1 MTQRERTQEKRRER
15 QRLRIVH
22 PSTLV
27 EPGVLTRWNP
37 SVKLVT
43 LFVVSLALL
52 LVWDPWRPAALW
64 LGLVAVALTLGKVPW
79 RWLALAHIPFIA
91 FALGLFLVNVFT
103 RDNGVAIGIAL
114 AGRTL
119 AIGVASILFLCST
132 APVELMRSLN
142 QNLKLPASIT
152 FAVLAGYQLLLDLPR
167 EWQTIRAAQ
176 LMRAGAAPQ
185 LGDGRAPKLRVR
197 EAGRLAFTVLIVAL
211 RRSER
216 IATSLESRGFG
227 LKPRTVYRPV
237 VLRTRDVVA
246 GLMVSLAAVAY
257 CWPW

>member
-1 MTQRERTQEKRRER
+1 MTQTQ

-22 PSTLV
+22 PSALV

-37 SVKLVT
+37 AVKVLT

-64 LGLVAVALTLGKVPW
+64 MGLVVVALTLGKVPW
-79 RWLALAHIPFIA
+79 RWLAVAHVPFIA
-91 FALGLFLVNVFT
+91 FGLGLFLVNVLS
-103 RDNGVAIGIAL
+103 RDDGVLIGAAL

-119 AIGVASILFLCST
+119 AIGVASILFLCTT

-142 QNLKLPASIT
+142 QNLKLPAPIT
-152 FAVLAGYQLLLDLPR
+152 FGVLAGYQLLLDLPR

-176 LMRAGAAPQ
+176 LMRSGTGAQ
-185 LGDGRAPKLRVR
+185 RRDGRAPKLRVR

-227 LKPRTVYRPV
+227 LTPRTVYRPV
-237 VLRTRDVVA
+237 RLRTLDVVV
-246 GLMVSLAAVAY
+246 GVVISCAAVAS

>member
-1 MTQRERTQEKRRER
+1 MTQQQQTVK
-15 QRLRIVH
+15 RLRIVH

-52 LVWDPWRPAALW
+52 MVWDPWRPAALW
-64 LGLVAVALTLGKVPW
+64 LGLVVVALTLGKVPW
-79 RWLALAHIPFIA
+79 RWLTLAHVPFIA

-103 RDNGVAIGIAL
+103 RDNGVLIGIAL

-119 AIGVASILFLCST
+119 TIGVASILFLCST

-142 QNLKLPASIT
+142 QNLRLPAPIT

-176 LMRAGAAPQ
+176 LMRSGTGVQ
-185 LGDGRAPKLRVR
+185 LRDGRAPKLRVR

-237 VLRTRDVVA
+237 RLRLVDVVA
-246 GLMVSLAAVAY
+246 GVLVSLAAVAY